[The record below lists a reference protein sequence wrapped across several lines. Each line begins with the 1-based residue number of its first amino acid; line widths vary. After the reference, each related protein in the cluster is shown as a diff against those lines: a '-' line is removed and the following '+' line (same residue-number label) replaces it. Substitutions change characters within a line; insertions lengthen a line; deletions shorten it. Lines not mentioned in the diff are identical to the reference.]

1 MYMMPHIIQQ
11 QNTELA
17 NSTCGNLRGT
27 RRQSDSV
34 YPKPFTRNETKRD
47 ARSRGGRARRGRIAR
62 CHRRRDCLSRARVL
76 FRALG
81 DALSLMRPEEP
92 VHEHVEPRLEEQEQE
107 GAQKIRHD
115 DSLRA
120 SPRRSRRER
129 GAPARPN
136 ASDLREVPGAS
147 VNARV
152 YPARSR
158 RPSCA
163 SPSADVHAEL
173 ASFLQQHRNRRF
185 RGTASRRHSFREDS
199 RTRVVAPPR
208 GV

>member
-1 MYMMPHIIQQ
+1 
-11 QNTELA
+11 
-17 NSTCGNLRGT
+17 
-27 RRQSDSV
+27 
-34 YPKPFTRNETKRD
+34 
-47 ARSRGGRARRGRIAR
+47 
-62 CHRRRDCLSRARVL
+62 
-76 FRALG
+76 
-81 DALSLMRPEEP
+81 MRPEEP

-185 RGTASRRHSFREDS
+185 RGTAYRGATRSEKTQERGSWRR
-199 RTRVVAPPR
+199 RVAFDALRKLAR
-208 GV
+208 GGGARLSQSIARP